1 MLFNRFKM
9 KTKLV
14 ALSLF
19 IGLSSLT
26 AVGLLSI
33 TQSRKALL
41 HANQDALTGIRTARQ
56 EQIESYLNFIHEQM
70 FNFAQDRMI
79 TEAASKF
86 IEAFHAVPEQVGLD
100 ANEGGEVYRSVMGYY
115 TQQFKPRLEEA
126 NQPWRGDKTYIPASA
141 SGRILQSFYI
151 ANNPNPVGEKL
162 NLDRADAE
170 CDYNTYHAIYH
181 PRIRDYLQSFGYYD
195 IFLFDLEGNLVYSVF
210 KETDYATN
218 FVSGPYRDTNFAT
231 VYRKARD
238 ASSPGAVVIEDFKH
252 YEPSYGAGA
261 SFIGSPVFYEGKK
274 IGVAIFQMPL
284 DNINAIMGSGAGLG
298 ETGQTYLFGSDGLLR
313 SNSRFSEDG
322 ETTILN
328 QQTCQVAIDTAKTG
342 EITNI
347 IADDYRGESAL
358 MSVSPLHIEGL
369 DWSIVAEEQLS
380 EVYASANSLRNA
392 ILFGAAMIALV
403 VTGIGV
409 LFARSLTKPIQAM
422 VERLKDIAEGEG
434 DLTQRVDQDRAD
446 ELGELGKWFNL
457 FVQKIHEVIS
467 EVRDAAHEVA
477 GASTQIAASSEEMAA
492 GISEQNTQM
501 MQISAAIEQMSTS
514 VVEVAHKSVDAANN
528 ASESGRVA
536 EEGGKVVAETI
547 EGMNQINEAV
557 SASAASVSELG
568 KRGEQIGQIISV
580 INDIADQTNLL
591 ALNAAI
597 EAARAGEHG
606 RGFAVVADEVRKLA
620 DRTTKATEEIGES
633 ITAIQTETSLAVER
647 MTTGT
652 EQVRVGVDKAT
663 MAGQRLEEIVTKA
676 QDVAGMIQSIAAA
689 AEQQTSASEQV
700 SQGVQSVSEASC
712 QSAQGANQAAQAAA
726 QLSGKSEQLQMLV
739 ERFKL

>member
-19 IGLSSLT
+19 IGLSCLT

-41 HANQDALTGIRTARQ
+41 HANQDALTGIRTARE
-56 EQIESYLNFIHEQM
+56 EQIESYFNFIHEQM

-79 TEAASKF
+79 TEAASRL
-86 IEAFHAVPEQVGLD
+86 IEAFHSVPDQVGLD
-100 ANEGGEVYRSVMGYY
+100 ATEGSEVYRSVMGYY
-115 TQQFKPRLEEA
+115 TQQFKPRLEDA

-162 NLDRADAE
+162 KLDRADAE

-181 PRIRDYLQSFGYYD
+181 PKIRDYLESFGYYD

-231 VYRKARD
+231 VYRRARD
-238 ASSPGAVVIEDFKH
+238 ASSPGTVVIEDFKH

-261 SFIGSPVFYEGKK
+261 SFIGCPVFYEGKK

-313 SNSRFSEDG
+313 SNSRFCEEG

-328 QQTCQVAIDTAKTG
+328 QRTCQAAIDSASTG
-342 EITNI
+342 ESTNI

-392 ILFGAAMIALV
+392 ILFGAGLIALV
-403 VTGIGV
+403 VTGIGL
-409 LFARSLTKPIQAM
+409 LFARSLTKPIQAL
-422 VERLKDIAEGEG
+422 VDRLKDIAEGEG

-446 ELGELGKWFNL
+446 ELGELGKWFNV

-477 GASTQIAASSEEMAA
+477 GASTEIAASSEEMAT
-492 GISEQNTQM
+492 GISEQNTQL
-501 MQISAAIEQMSTS
+501 MQITAAIEEMSTS
-514 VVEVAHKSVDAANN
+514 VVEVAQKSVDAANN

-547 EGMNQINEAV
+547 SGMNQINEAV

-633 ITAIQTETSLAVER
+633 ITAIQSETSLAVER

-652 EQVRVGVDKAT
+652 QQVRIGVDKAT
-663 MAGQRLEEIVTKA
+663 VAGQRLEEIVTKA

-689 AEQQTSASEQV
+689 AEEQSAASEQV
-700 SQGVQSVSEASC
+700 SQGVQSVSESSS
-712 QSAQGANQAAQAAA
+712 QSAQGASQAAQAAA
-726 QLSGKSEQLQMLV
+726 QLSGKAEQLQMLV